1 MSQNRQF
8 QSVCTSFYIGRLI
21 LNSNHGYSLR
31 NDFIVRLLESWSSL
45 LLTWLHLIDTC
56 FRERI
61 LLVRILRENRPS
73 AAPPLLTIINN
84 HHLSNFRLI
93 IGYLPSI
100 LLLNYYYYNYY
111 YLIIIIYNVYLIISL
126 YFCARSSIIRQR
138 NELFIKI
145 FLKLRKIN

>member
-8 QSVCTSFYIGRLI
+8 QSVCTSFCIERLI

-45 LLTWLHLIDTC
+45 LLTWLHLIDTY
-56 FRERI
+56 FREGI

-73 AAPPLLTIINN
+73 AAPPLLATTNN

-93 IGYLPSI
+93 IGYLP
-100 LLLNYYYYNYY
+100 YF
-111 YLIIIIYNVYLIISL
+111 NVYFIFLREK
-126 YFCARSSIIRQR
+126 CSIIRQH

-145 FLKLRKIN
+145 FLRLRRIS